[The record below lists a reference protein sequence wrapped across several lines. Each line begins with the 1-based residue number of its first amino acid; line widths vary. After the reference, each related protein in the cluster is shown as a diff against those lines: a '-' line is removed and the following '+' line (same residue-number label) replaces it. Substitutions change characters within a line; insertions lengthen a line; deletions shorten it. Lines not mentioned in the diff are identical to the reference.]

1 MNDTTSKPW
10 YQKVV
15 KFPNGY
21 AASIISKFDASYGGK
36 KGLFE
41 VAVADHDGVLLY
53 DTPVTNDVVGW
64 CDFADVAVLL
74 DQIMNL
80 PSKVSA

>member
-1 MNDTTSKPW
+1 MNDTTSKNW
-10 YQKVV
+10 YQNVV

-41 VAVADHDGVLLY
+41 VAVIDHDENLRYDSGV
-53 DTPVTNDVVGW
+53 TEDVIGW
-64 CDFADVAVLL
+64 LDFAGVADVMV
-74 DQIMNL
+74 QVKEL